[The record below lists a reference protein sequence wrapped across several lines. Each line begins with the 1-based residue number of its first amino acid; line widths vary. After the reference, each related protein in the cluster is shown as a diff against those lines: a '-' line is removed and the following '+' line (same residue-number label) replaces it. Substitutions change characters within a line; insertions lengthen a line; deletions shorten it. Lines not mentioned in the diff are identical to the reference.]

1 LKGLFLDGDFEPP
14 SRNLTASESL
24 VVKEMQRLKEESILQ
39 IDFIQDIKSLNA
51 DALKIVFQNIQSF
64 KKHKPDIVNDEFYK
78 SSDILIFVEAGN
90 VKDTEANFQDFFL
103 LGSGINDRKCRGY
116 LVFVKNHLRTKVKFL
131 KDNQSRMNEKE
142 VEIFMFEANNTLILG
157 CYKAPNKSL
166 SCIKSELLHLNY
178 YDFLQ
183 KSYKQ
188 IIFVG
193 DFNHD
198 LNNPVDE
205 ITGNKFINEIKL
217 NLSLKAITTDGDT
230 QIDWCLAQDQTAIN
244 CGTYESYFSYHK
256 ALWIITE
263 NIDKSFYK
271 SNRDSCYMSVDGL
284 NNMYLKNSISNNN
297 INSSFK
303 SESNHKTELR
313 APLSETYWQN

>member
-1 LKGLFLDGDFEPP
+1 
-14 SRNLTASESL
+14 
-24 VVKEMQRLKEESILQ
+24 M
-39 IDFIQDIKSLNA
+39 
-51 DALKIVFQNIQSF
+51 
-64 KKHKPDIVNDEFYK
+64 
-78 SSDILIFVEAGN
+78 
-90 VKDTEANFQDFFL
+90 
-103 LGSGINDRKCRGY
+103 
-116 LVFVKNHLRTKVKFL
+116 VFVKNHLRTKVKFL

-157 CYKAPNKSL
+157 CYNATNKSL
-166 SCIKSELLHLNY
+166 SCIKSDLLHLNY

-183 KSYKQ
+183 KIYKQ

-297 INSSFK
+297 INSSFN

-313 APLSETYWQN
+313 PPLSETYFDGFHIKIFANNFTKLILT